1 MSTEIENKARK
12 SLQAMSTSSTIQK
25 HLSVNRTR
33 TLLAIDRAISGLT
46 EEFRKVSNNNNSN
59 QRLYDAITRADA
71 GFSKRLLNDADRVA
85 ALEDAK
91 QQLESIVGTEAQSRL
106 VAQLRTDANLSESQG
121 SDTLGFVSSGII
133 DAIKSELPVGAATVG
148 SAATVSGNASAITA
162 LLNKTTPGPQHSTPT
177 SHSEALHGTAHG
189 TVHSAGSRAV
199 ADSGNSELMRYAV
212 PLLLLAALLLGTMKF
227 CSEQGKSRVIAEERN
242 VLQQELASVQEQA
255 DKDTAKMASL
265 ESEYSA
271 TLATAQAEKEQ
282 LQSDLQFVTTE
293 LAELRDVPTD
303 TAELQQRLAKVTTER
318 DEALENSLSVAEQIE
333 AIKLERD
340 KLNQQ
345 RELLTSDL
353 ATANS
358 TISSLNRQ
366 KTVAINQIGSLAQL
380 NEQAK
385 DDLMQANSTISSL
398 NRQKTVAI
406 NQIGSLAQLSEETKD
421 NLEQANSTISS
432 LNSQKTEAINQIG
445 SLAQLSRQTK
455 NDLMHANSTI
465 SSLNRQ
471 KTLAINQ
478 IGSLAQLSEQTADN
492 LAQANSTISSLNRQK
507 TVAINHIGSLA
518 QLSEQAK
525 DDLMQVNST
534 ISSLNRQ
541 KTVAI
546 NKIGSL
552 AKLSKQTKIDL
563 MQANSTISSL
573 NRQKTVAIN
582 QIGSL
587 AQLSEQSKDDLMQA
601 NSTISSLNRQK
612 TEGINQIGSL
622 AQLSEQTK
630 NDLMQANSTISSL
643 NRQKTVAIN
652 QIGSLAQLSEQTKD
666 DLTQANS
673 TISSLNGQK
682 TVAINQIGSL
692 LAQRNEL
699 EENVATLTEEQL
711 KEQQKWAKQYDT
723 AVLNIVALEQ
733 SLSESS
739 QEIAQLTAQR
749 NKMQSVVDAESAKNE
764 ALTRDTLALRDT
776 LKKKLS
782 DAGVKSV
789 FVKSIENDRA
799 VAMTLGSSGL
809 FRKGDVSLTREGGKV
824 LGAIGKAV
832 TDYPDWYIDVEG
844 HTDSDPIGK
853 KLSQRYPS
861 NWELSSARASAV
873 INFLRFTTD
882 VNTEN
887 LSARG
892 FAETRPVADNN
903 SPSGRNQNRRVDII
917 LRR

>member
-1 MSTEIENKARK
+1 
-12 SLQAMSTSSTIQK
+12 MSTSSTIQK

-271 TLATAQAEKEQ
+271 TLAAAQAEKEQ

-445 SLAQLSRQTK
+445 SLAQLSKQTK
-455 NDLMHANSTI
+455 NDLMQANSTI

-471 KTLAINQ
+471 KTVAINQ

-492 LAQANSTISSLNRQK
+492 LAQA
-507 TVAINHIGSLA
+507 
-518 QLSEQAK
+518 
-525 DDLMQVNST
+525 NST

-587 AQLSEQSKDDLMQA
+587 AQLSEQTKDDLMQA

-882 VNTEN
+882 VNTEK

>member
-271 TLATAQAEKEQ
+271 TLAAAQAEKEQ

-445 SLAQLSRQTK
+445 SLAQLSKQTK
-455 NDLMHANSTI
+455 NDLMQANSTI

-471 KTLAINQ
+471 KTVAINQ

-507 TVAINHIGSLA
+507 TVAINQIGSLA
-518 QLSEQAK
+518 QLSEQTA
-525 DDLMQVNST
+525 DNLAQANST

-587 AQLSEQSKDDLMQA
+587 AQLSEQTKDDLMQA

-882 VNTEN
+882 VNTEK

>member
-33 TLLAIDRAISGLT
+33 TLLAIDRAISGLI

-271 TLATAQAEKEQ
+271 TLAAAQAEKEQ

-421 NLEQANSTISS
+421 NLEQSNSTISS

-445 SLAQLSRQTK
+445 SLAQLSKQTK
-455 NDLMHANSTI
+455 NELM
-465 SSLNRQ
+465 
-471 KTLAINQ
+471 
-478 IGSLAQLSEQTADN
+478 
-492 LAQANSTISSLNRQK
+492 QANSTISSLNRQK

-525 DDLMQVNST
+525 DDLMQANST

-587 AQLSEQSKDDLMQA
+587 AQLSEQTKDDLMQA

-612 TEGINQIGSL
+612 TESINQIGSL

-673 TISSLNGQK
+673 TISSINGQK

-873 INFLRFTTD
+873 INFLKFTTD

>member
-33 TLLAIDRAISGLT
+33 TLLAIDRAISGLI

-177 SHSEALHGTAHG
+177 SHSEALYGTAHG

-271 TLATAQAEKEQ
+271 TLAAAQAEKEQ

-345 RELLTSDL
+345 RELLISDL

-358 TISSLNRQ
+358 TISSLNR
-366 KTVAINQIGSLAQL
+366 
-380 NEQAK
+380 
-385 DDLMQANSTISSL
+385 
-398 NRQKTVAI
+398 
-406 NQIGSLAQLSEETKD
+406 
-421 NLEQANSTISS
+421 
-432 LNSQKTEAINQIG
+432 
-445 SLAQLSRQTK
+445 
-455 NDLMHANSTI
+455 
-465 SSLNRQ
+465 
-471 KTLAINQ
+471 
-478 IGSLAQLSEQTADN
+478 
-492 LAQANSTISSLNRQK
+492 
-507 TVAINHIGSLA
+507 
-518 QLSEQAK
+518 
-525 DDLMQVNST
+525 
-534 ISSLNRQ
+534 
-541 KTVAI
+541 
-546 NKIGSL
+546 
-552 AKLSKQTKIDL
+552 
-563 MQANSTISSL
+563 
-573 NRQKTVAIN
+573 
-582 QIGSL
+582 
-587 AQLSEQSKDDLMQA
+587 
-601 NSTISSLNRQK
+601 
-612 TEGINQIGSL
+612 
-622 AQLSEQTK
+622 
-630 NDLMQANSTISSL
+630 
-643 NRQKTVAIN
+643 
-652 QIGSLAQLSEQTKD
+652 
-666 DLTQANS
+666 
-673 TISSLNGQK
+673 QK

-873 INFLRFTTD
+873 INFLRFKTD
-882 VNTEN
+882 VNTEK